1 MTIKKITI
9 YCNNRFVLSVNSFSC
24 NFLPTIEEK
33 ERDVGELTYKYEL
46 CDGDYKD
53 ISFDESENIAIKLY
67 ENSKYWFEFENI
79 SIEVDPNILN
89 KLLEKPSIDNEGRIV
104 VGNYNS
110 NNYVGILNLE
120 VLGITENYIE
130 IESRKIDYKNDFS
143 KLVGD
148 LSENIIDLISRDSSF
163 HQSMISKTSKVN
175 EKKENLYSSFAYIK
189 SFLYFDKMPMYLAY
203 LMKNPYTKTME
214 INEEK
219 FIWESDEI
227 DIENLMSAYQD
238 ESNLCEFPNT
248 HLMVDKIPLLLNAN
262 SYEDTIDTFENQ
274 FIKYILELLYD
285 YLRGI
290 KRDNLGDKIKWEI
303 EQSMSIVSQYLE
315 APFFTQIS
323 KLKYFSL
330 NSKVLQRRYPYNK
343 FLQFYFSWDMSSSV
357 FFDIYDEMFCMGQK
371 DVPTMYE
378 YFCFITFVKELDN
391 RYSRENLLDNELIVY
406 QNNTL
411 NFKLKSGTRS
421 ELKYCIGEGKYLKLF
436 YNKEYNSTKYIVS
449 GRSYSN
455 NLTPDISLEL
465 FNDDRLIGIIHFD
478 AKYKVTTTNDF
489 KVEDL
494 NKMHTYKDAIMGT
507 LASYIL
513 YPGRQEKVF
522 KQEEYGFGRE
532 EDIFPSVGACPL
544 SINTDSKELAYI
556 FSIVDRFIE
565 LLDSKSGL
573 YSIPSSDYD
582 GIKKIIG

>member
-9 YCNNRFVLSVNSFSC
+9 FCNNHFVLSVNSFNC
-24 NFLPTIEEK
+24 NFSPTIEVK
-33 ERDVGELTYKYEL
+33 EIDIGELTYKYEL
-46 CDGDYKD
+46 CDCEYVD
-53 ISFDESENIAIKLY
+53 ILFSESENIAIKLY

-79 SIEVDPNILN
+79 SIEVNLNILN
-89 KLLEKPSIDNEGRIV
+89 KLLDKPSLDNDV
-104 VGNYNS
+104 KTVKGNYNS
-110 NNYVGILNLE
+110 NNYVGVLNLE
-120 VLGITENYIE
+120 TLGISQNYIE

-143 KLVGD
+143 KLVED

-163 HQSMISKTSKVN
+163 HQSMISKTSKIN

-189 SFLYFDKMPMYLAY
+189 SFLYFDKLPMYLQY

-219 FIWESDEI
+219 FIWESDDI

-238 ESNLCEFPNT
+238 ESNLCYFPNT
-248 HLMVDKIPLLLNAN
+248 HLMVDKIPLLLNAT
-262 SYEDTIDTFENQ
+262 SYEETIDTFENQ
-274 FIKYILELLYD
+274 FIKYVLELLYD
-285 YLRGI
+285 YLQGI
-290 KRDNLGDKIKWEI
+290 QRDDFGDKIKWEI

-315 APFFTQIS
+315 TPFFTQIS

-391 RYSRENLLDNELIVY
+391 RYGRESLVDNELIVY
-406 QNNTL
+406 QDSTL
-411 NFKLKSGTRS
+411 NFKLKSGIRS
-421 ELKYCIGEGKYLKLF
+421 ELKYSIGDGKYLKLF
-436 YNKEYNSTKYIVS
+436 YNKAYNSTKYIVS

-455 NLTPDISLEL
+455 NLEPDISLEL
-465 FNDDRLIGIIHFD
+465 FNDNRLIGIIHFD
-478 AKYKVTTTNDF
+478 AKYKVSATNDF

-513 YPGRQEKVF
+513 YPGKQEKIF
-522 KQEEYGFGRE
+522 KQEEFGFCNE

-544 SINTDSKELAYI
+544 SINTDSTELAYI
-556 FSIVDRFIE
+556 FSIVDRFID
-565 LLDSKSGL
+565 LLDTKSGL
-573 YSIPSSDYD
+573 YTIPSTSYD

>member
-9 YCNNRFVLSVNSFSC
+9 YSNNRLLLSVNSFSC
-24 NFLPTIEEK
+24 NFLPTIDTK
-33 ERDVGELTYKYEL
+33 ETKVGELTYKYEL
-46 CDGDYKD
+46 CDSDYKD
-53 ISFDESENIAIKLY
+53 ISFNESEVVAIKLY
-67 ENSKYWFEFENI
+67 ENSKYWFEFFNI
-79 SIEVDPNILN
+79 SIDVNQNILN
-89 KLLEKPSIDNEGRIV
+89 KLLENPLIDNIKNAV
-104 VGNYNS
+104 VGNYTS

-120 VLGITENYIE
+120 TLGITENYIE
-130 IESRKIDYKNDFS
+130 VESRKIDYKNDFS
-143 KLVGD
+143 KLVED

-189 SFLYFDKMPMYLAY
+189 SFLYFDKMPMYLLF

-214 INEEK
+214 INEEQ

-227 DIENLMSAYQD
+227 DIDNLIYAYQD
-238 ESNLCEFPNT
+238 ESNLFQFNNT
-248 HLMVDKIPLLLNAN
+248 HLTVDKIPIVLNGKN
-262 SYEDTIDTFENQ
+262 YESTIDTFENQ

-285 YLRGI
+285 YLYSI
-290 KRDNLGDKIKWEI
+290 QKDSLGDKLKWEI
-303 EQSMSIVSQYLE
+303 EQSMAIVSQYLE
-315 APFFTQIS
+315 SPFFSKIS

-391 RYSRENLLDNELIVY
+391 RYSRDNLINNELVVY
-406 QNNTL
+406 QNNTF
-411 NFKLKSGTRS
+411 NFKLKSGKRS
-421 ELKYCIGEGKYLKLF
+421 ELKYSIGEDKYLKLF
-436 YNKEYNSTKYIVS
+436 YNKEYNSAKYIVS

-455 NLTPDISLEL
+455 SLTPDISLEL

-478 AKYKVTTTNDF
+478 AKYKVTMNNDF

-513 YPGRQEKVF
+513 YPGMKEKVF
-522 KQEEYGFGRE
+522 KQEEYGFNSE
-532 EDIFPSVGACPL
+532 EVVFPSVGACPL
-544 SINTDSKELAYI
+544 SITTESKELAYI
-556 FSIVDRFIE
+556 FSIIDNFIE
-565 LLDSKSGL
+565 LLDSKNGL
-573 YSIPSSDYD
+573 YTIPPVNYD
-582 GIKKIIG
+582 GITKIIG